1 MLRYLS
7 VIAIGG
13 LMMGCAPEPAVQES
27 KPVGQRDEAPAW
39 AAKTNAT
46 EYNVMKVNQG
56 WNNDEADWYYNL
68 SQGSRIAHYDLVVNL
83 EQPKSFDRFLAGG
96 LVRYGYLPAV
106 SAKWNSDN
114 LPIGFAKD
122 QPDQFKPAWFGM
134 TCAACHTNRIRYQG
148 REIQIDGA
156 PALADLGGFLRDLQ
170 AALAETVSDSGKF
183 DRMSFRMLGAAPS
196 NRAKQALKARL
207 KENADRVAVILKNSS
222 SESWGHGRT
231 DAFGMIFNRVT
242 GVDLRYDANEK
253 AADAPVS
260 YPHLWDTGRFNWVQ
274 WNAAVPNRTS
284 FEKLGRNAGEVLG
297 VFGDA
302 ALKKPSLLHDY
313 YDSTVRVRNLGAM
326 EVLVEKLTSPRWR
339 DAIGPIDAKL
349 AGRGGNIYAEK
360 CMSCHAL
367 LTDPSAPIEVVTIP
381 MDQVGTDPTMNQ
393 NATRMV
399 QTRQLAGTK
408 MLGGAKLQPTDL
420 GINLLANAVT
430 GSILGKIARPETDPL
445 SPLPTGWSA
454 PKALAKPPA
463 GPSFAVATVYKA
475 RPLNGIWATAPY
487 LHNGSVPNLYE
498 LLKPPAERIKTFKV
512 GGTVF
517 DAKNVGF
524 RTNIGRTE
532 FDTTKPAN
540 SNAGHTYGTDLTD
553 EQRWQLIEYI
563 KTL

>member
-1 MLRYLS
+1 M
-7 VIAIGG
+7 IAIGG

-27 KPVGQRDEAPAW
+27 KPVPKQLPAPPW
-39 AAKTNAT
+39 VLKTTPT

-56 WNNDEADWYYNL
+56 WNDDEADWYYNL

-83 EQPKSFDRFLAGG
+83 EQPKSFDLFLADG
-96 LVRYGYLPAV
+96 LARYGYLPAI
-106 SAKWNSDN
+106 SAKWNPDS

-122 QPDQFKPAWFGM
+122 QPNQFKQAWFGM
-134 TCAACHTNRIRYQG
+134 TCAACHTNRIQYQG

-170 AALAETVSDSGKF
+170 AALAETATDSGKF
-183 DRMSFRMLGAAPS
+183 DRMAFRMLGANAS
-196 NRAKQALKARL
+196 NRSKQALKARL
-207 KENADRVAVILKNSS
+207 NDNAGRVAAILNNSTS
-222 SESWGHGRT
+222 DSWGHART

-242 GVDLRYDANEK
+242 GIDLGYTENEK

-302 ALKKPSLLHDY
+302 ALKKPRPLHEF

-326 EVLVEKLTSPRWR
+326 EVLVEKLTAPRWR
-339 DAIGPIDAKL
+339 DAIGPIDNKMAS
-349 AGRGGNIYAEK
+349 AGGTIYAEK
-360 CMSCHAL
+360 CLSCHAL
-367 LTDPSAPIEVVTIP
+367 INNLKAPIEVVTIP
-381 MDQVGTDPTMNQ
+381 MDQVGTDPTMNH

-408 MLGGAKLQPTDL
+408 MLAGDKLQPTDL

-454 PKALAKPPA
+454 PKAQTKPPA

-487 LHNGSVPNLYE
+487 LHNGSVPSLYE
-498 LLKPPAERIKTFKV
+498 LLKPPAERIKAFKV
-512 GGTVF
+512 GSTAF

-524 RTNIGRTE
+524 ATDSGP
-532 FDTTKPAN
+532 TTFETAKPAN
-540 SNAGHTYGTDLTD
+540 SNAGHAYGTDLTD
-553 EQRWQLIEYI
+553 QQRWELIEFI
-563 KTL
+563 KSL